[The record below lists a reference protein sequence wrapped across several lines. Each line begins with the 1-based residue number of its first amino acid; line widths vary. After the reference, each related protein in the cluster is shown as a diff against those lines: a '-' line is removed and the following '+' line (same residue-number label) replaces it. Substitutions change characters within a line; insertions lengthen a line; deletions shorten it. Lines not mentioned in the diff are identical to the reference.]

1 VTTVNIVKND
11 ILDLLLELE
20 NFHMFQKIEPYTP
33 PARFCAEVN
42 RVVTNIRQKE
52 M

>member
-1 VTTVNIVKND
+1 VTTINIVKYV

-20 NFHMFQKIEPYTP
+20 NFHMFQNTEPCTP
-33 PARFCAEVN
+33 SAQFCAEVN
-42 RVVTNIRQKE
+42 RLVTNIRQKE